1 MKPIHALSGALAL
14 ACLFA
19 APAAAQEADA
29 AAPAA
34 MYAATAPRQ
43 PATRQRVS
51 ARHPSAIMVKRR
63 LHGRG
68 HGGDML
74 RGVSAALA
82 AKAREIVSA
91 CGSRVISGVRH
102 TRIAGTHR
110 MSLHAS
116 GRAVDMQGNPACIY
130 AALRGWPGGVSTDY
144 GRAPGGPHVHF
155 SLGGREDGRRFAH
168 RHSRRVRVAWR

>member
-1 MKPIHALSGALAL
+1 MKLHHALMGALTL
-14 ACLFA
+14 ACLTS
-19 APAAAQEADA
+19 PALAYSGDA
-29 AAPAA
+29 ASPAA
-34 MYAATAPRQ
+34 MHAAVAQSQ
-43 PATRQRVS
+43 PAARARV
-51 ARHPSAIMVKRR
+51 ARLHPHGVRIKQR
-63 LHGRG
+63 LHGYAPR
-68 HGGDML
+68 GDML
-74 RGVSAALA
+74 RGVTPALA
-82 AKAREIVSA
+82 AKAREIVAA
-91 CGSRVISGVRH
+91 CGSRVVSGVRH

-116 GRAVDMQGNPACIY
+116 GRAVDMQGNPSCIY